1 MNDVSV
7 VEVSHE
13 DEADEGED
21 EGAELFPVGRPLRRV
36 EQRPHQMIDP
46 QDQEER
52 EVRWGQVEDEALL
65 VGGWNEMGQIR
76 IMVAASFGS
85 MSKLVRYSKV

>member
-13 DEADEGED
+13 DETDEGED
-21 EGAELFPVGRPLRRV
+21 EGAELFPVGRPLRCV

-46 QDQEER
+46 QDQQER
-52 EVRWGQVEDEALL
+52 EVR
-65 VGGWNEMGQIR
+65 
-76 IMVAASFGS
+76 
-85 MSKLVRYSKV
+85 

>member
-21 EGAELFPVGRPLRRV
+21 EGGQLLPVGRPLRDV
-36 EQRPHQMIDP
+36 EHGPHQMIDLEDE
-46 QDQEER
+46 QER
-52 EVRWGQVEDEALL
+52 EVR
-65 VGGWNEMGQIR
+65 
-76 IMVAASFGS
+76 
-85 MSKLVRYSKV
+85 